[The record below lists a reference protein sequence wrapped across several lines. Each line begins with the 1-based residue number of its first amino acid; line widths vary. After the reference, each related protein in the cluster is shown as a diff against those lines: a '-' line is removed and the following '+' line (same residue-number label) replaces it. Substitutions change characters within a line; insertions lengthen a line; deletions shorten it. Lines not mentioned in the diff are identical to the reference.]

1 LGEELELMLAKIIE
15 TSNNNITIT
24 DEHGIIVRS
33 NPTHWTMYG
42 LPADA
47 YIGKSVYELEE
58 SGVLSP
64 SINALVLKEKKEVQ
78 ILQHTTSGK
87 VVMSTGFPIFNKEGR
102 LVRAISYSQDQTEIV
117 NLQKQYEQLQSK
129 MAGYQTEVEE
139 LREKEASHHP
149 ILFRSATMQ
158 HIFTTIQRVAKT
170 DASIL
175 FLGESGVGKSTLA
188 RYIHDQS
195 ERHKEPFIEVNCST
209 IPETLF
215 ESEMFGYEPG
225 SFTGA
230 HKSGKQ
236 GLIEQADQGTLFLD
250 EIGELPL
257 SIQVKL
263 LKVLQ
268 EKKMMRVGGKKERHV
283 NFRLITATNQ
293 PLKQMVDAG
302 TFRFDLYYRLNV
314 IPIRIPPLVE
324 RPDDIA
330 ILLQHYL
337 QLINGK
343 YKVEK
348 KLHATTYDLL
358 VHYDWP
364 GNVRE
369 MENLLERL
377 VLTIEDQVILP
388 LHLPI
393 ELQQNRTDAV
403 EYPLSFESKVVEK
416 KTLKETVEEVEIEM
430 IARAYQQ
437 CKTTYEM
444 AEHLGIS
451 QPSVMYKMKK
461 YKDRLGLKTT

>member
-1 LGEELELMLAKIIE
+1 MLAKIIE

-24 DEHGIIVRS
+24 DEHGTIVYS

-42 LPADA
+42 LEADA

-102 LVRAISYSQDQTEIV
+102 LVRVVSYSQDQTEIV
-117 NLQKQYEQLQSK
+117 KLQKQYQQLQSK

-149 ILFRSATMQ
+149 ILFRSSTMQ

-268 EKKMMRVGGKKERHV
+268 EKKMMRVGGKEERHV

-293 PLKQMVDAG
+293 PLKKMVDAG

-324 RPDDIA
+324 RPDDIP

-337 QLINGK
+337 QLINDK
-343 YKVEK
+343 YNVEK

-358 VHYDWP
+358 VHYEWP

-377 VLTIEDQVILP
+377 ILTIEDPVIRP
-388 LHLPI
+388 EHLPI
-393 ELQQNRTDAV
+393 ELQKTRKEAV
-403 EYPLSFESKVVEK
+403 EYPTSFDANREEK

-444 AEHLGIS
+444 AEVLGVS

-461 YKDRLGLKTT
+461 YKDRLRLNTT